1 LCDKPKYF
9 FIVYLLVFIEKIDL
23 GFYVFF

>member
-1 LCDKPKYF
+1 MDKLSIF
-9 FIVYLLVFIEKIDL
+9 FIVYLLVLIEKIDL